1 MKKQG
6 EVKYAKI
13 KKWFFLCLK
22 IFIFDVEA
30 QVTEFF

>member
-13 KKWFFLCLK
+13 KKCFLCLK
-22 IFIFDVEA
+22 KFIFDVEA